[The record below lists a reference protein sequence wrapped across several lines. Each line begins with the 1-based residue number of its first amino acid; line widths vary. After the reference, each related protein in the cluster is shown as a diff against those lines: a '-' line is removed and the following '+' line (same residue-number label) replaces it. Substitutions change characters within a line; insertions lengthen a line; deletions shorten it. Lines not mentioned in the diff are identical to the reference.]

1 MRKKILTG
9 TLCLFLLVS
18 GILAISGGN
27 RSRAREE
34 SIFSNSLDSINQ
46 EDRTEKSSLG
56 GFTQGIYDFLGWTGS
71 NIQDFLGWTGSNIQ
85 DFLGWTGS
93 NIQDFLGW
101 AGSNA
106 YEGSAS
112 LGKGGIVLLLVILL
126 IVISY
131 GIITI

>member
-85 DFLGWTGS
+85 DFLGW
-93 NIQDFLGW
+93 

>member
-1 MRKKILTG
+1 MRNKILTV
-9 TLCLFLLVS
+9 TLCLFLLGS
-18 GILAISGGN
+18 GVLAISGGDGS
-27 RSRAREE
+27 RSRQEGVL
-34 SIFSNSLDSINQ
+34 SNSLDSINQ
-46 EDRTEKSSLG
+46 EDRIRESSLG

-71 NIQDFLGWTGSNIQ
+71 NIQDFLGWAGSNIQ

-101 AGSNA
+101 SGSNT
-106 YEGSAS
+106 YEGSAA

-131 GIITI
+131 GIIMI